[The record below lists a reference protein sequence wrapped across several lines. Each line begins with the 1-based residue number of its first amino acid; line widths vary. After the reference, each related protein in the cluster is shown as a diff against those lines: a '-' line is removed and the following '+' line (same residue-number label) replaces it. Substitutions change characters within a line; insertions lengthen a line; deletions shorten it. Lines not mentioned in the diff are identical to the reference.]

1 MSRLAERGAYRR
13 EGLIATVAVAEYED
27 PARPGG
33 RETLAHVE
41 GVRGRV
47 AELAGAQLGFGHR
60 MRLDDAGTTRA
71 GLWAGLDAFVAHRA
85 RRKILYWTGH
95 GIDRG
100 PAGYFLACRDTWAAG
115 GFDGGRA
122 LAVTDLVDRL
132 LDPADGADTLL
143 VIDAC
148 SAHGHLPEALDRALS
163 KEREAVGRAYR
174 ERAGGFVVVGT
185 SGVGRVIP
193 EGRWV
198 EWLEQVIA
206 SPDLE
211 MKDHARPLDPSA
223 LYLPV
228 EYLLEGID
236 GAAAASGLDE
246 PEERPGHVEV
256 RSLPNSFLHNPYY
269 ADEGEVR
276 GTALLGDD
284 DPYPWLGAEHFG
296 LEDGGELERTF
307 SGRHGPLSRLVRWL
321 ETYQQGLLVVTG
333 PAGCGKTALLGRLAL
348 MSVPR
353 KCDRLDPPPPPQ
365 VRPRPGSVHALVSC
379 RGQSL
384 TTLTRALWELL
395 TAFEGMAAPP
405 AGTVTV
411 QHTLAA
417 IGALVA
423 REGAVNL
430 VFDGLDEAMPEQGH
444 EIARHLLNPLSRSA
458 GVKVVVGTRPQPRQQ
473 IAYREPDESLLQTLD
488 RTAPSLVLDEDEE
501 TERDIADMVEA
512 VLAAEGS
519 PYAQPGAEAERT
531 AAATRIAEE
540 SGRLFLI
547 ARLIAAELVRRPRR
561 VPEDRLVEHIRAG
574 GAGLRDRLADEIGH
588 LSADGTLRTAE
599 LLRPLALVHGPGLS
613 HEAAE
618 DSRLWLGLANA
629 LRDDGTPE
637 LTARALRHVLTA
649 ATGSLVTGQP
659 EPEAGTAWCL
669 AHPSYGAYLLESAGL
684 EPADGHR
691 RLVDTL
697 RAQGAGA
704 WEQTH
709 PYVRRYLGAH
719 AAGAGSGLLELLFD
733 DPDFLVHTDPD
744 VMLPLTTAVLRDC
757 EGAALYARVAD
768 EFRFRTTAG
777 ERRALLLATAFVSH
791 RPGLY
796 ARLRAR
802 PGFASLPW
810 RELWTDAPPEPLEL
824 RWPAPLGGARAMS
837 WSAADRGRTLSVAGQ
852 GEIVVQDAL
861 TGKRLLT
868 RRTTEERGGRR
879 EALTEVRELGTGAH
893 RVTAA
898 RDSGAVHFW
907 VGTERLPS
915 QVYRWGGAPHSLT
928 AVRCE
933 DTALTVVADGRLTW
947 AWRWPYQGR
956 PGDGGLADVSDAAAG
971 RIALL
976 HLDGRSFLLLA
987 GTEVTVRELHP
998 KARGGSG
1005 LLGGSWVLR
1014 EGGRP
1019 VYAAGALP
1027 DATGGGAWLAA
1038 ADGQTVTVWRLTL
1051 TLGPDGTAPAGPRW
1065 GIPLTLVSKARGL
1078 ALGRLGALPAIALHE
1093 GGAVRIRVLDEAA
1106 LECSFPLRSQ
1116 REPEALAFDPG
1127 GSGLVAAGDGPDVRL
1142 LDAASAVRAGRRAR
1156 RRAHHERPVVA
1167 LAAGPGEAALLCRAW
1182 GGEVL
1187 VGLTAGPDAGADPV
1201 VLPHE
1206 HAVTAVRALWDA
1218 GQWVVAVAA
1227 GRRTHLWRLAAGL
1240 GTYEQGEPLELGGD
1254 PGAKVPGIGLTAAD
1268 GAVRLFVP
1276 VGGGVKC
1283 WTATG
1288 THGREAGSAHAGILV
1303 CGLAA
1308 RTMRDGSTWVVTD
1321 VGDRYRLWRATD
1333 DGLAAAGAA
1342 EVWQPTA
1349 PAVLGE
1355 YLVDGESIPLL
1366 AWAEGPLVQ
1375 LAECTGR
1382 RWKRTTVQAGAPG
1395 PTALAFSGGPE
1406 RPLLLTGGG
1415 ERSLTVWDVRHGAW
1429 LPELTVPYRGMDVAT
1444 LEAVFDEER
1453 GITLALQALQ
1463 RCDLIRLSA
1472 ALPARPTGRRRTAR
1486 L

>member
-13 EGLIATVAVAEYED
+13 EGLVATAAVADYD
-27 PARPGG
+27 NPARPGG

-41 GVRGRV
+41 AVRGRV
-47 AELAGAQLGFGHR
+47 AELAGTRLGFGHR
-60 MRLDDAGTTRA
+60 MRLDEEGATRA
-71 GLWAGLDAFVAHRA
+71 GLSAGLDAFVAHDA
-85 RRKILYWTGH
+85 RRKVLYWTGH

-100 PAGYFLACRDTWAAG
+100 AAGYFLACRDTWAAG
-115 GFDGGRA
+115 GFDPARA
-122 LAVTDLVDRL
+122 IAVADLVDRL
-132 LDPADGADTLL
+132 LDPSHTADTLL

-163 KEREAVGRAYR
+163 KERETVGRAYR

-198 EWLEQVIA
+198 EWLEQVLA
-206 SPDLE
+206 APDLE
-211 MKDHARPLDPSA
+211 MRDHARPLDPSA

-256 RSLPNSFLHNPYY
+256 RSLPNGFLHNPYY
-269 ADEGEVR
+269 ADEGVIW
-276 GTALLGDD
+276 GTAQLGEDG
-284 DPYPWLGAEHFG
+284 PGPWLGAEHFG

-321 ETYQQGLLVVTG
+321 ETYQQGLLAVTG

-365 VRPRPGSVHALVSC
+365 VRPRPGTVHALVSC
-379 RGQSL
+379 RGQSV

-395 TAFEGMAAPP
+395 TAFEGMAVPP

-411 QHTLAA
+411 EQTLAA

-430 VFDGLDEAMPEQGH
+430 VFDALDEAMPEQSH

-501 TERDIADMVEA
+501 TERDIADMVET
-512 VLAAEGS
+512 VLGAPGS
-519 PYAQPGAEAERT
+519 PYAEPGAEAERT

-547 ARLIAAELVRRPRR
+547 ARLIAAELVRRPQR
-561 VPEDRLVEHIRAG
+561 VPEDRLTQHIRAG

-588 LSADGTLRTAE
+588 IGATGTLRTAE

-613 HEAAE
+613 HGSAA
-618 DSRLWLGLANA
+618 DRRLWLDLADA
-629 LRDDGTPE
+629 LRDDGTPA
-637 LTARALRHVLTA
+637 LTAQALRRVLTA
-649 ATGSLVTGQP
+649 ATGSLVTAQA
-659 EPEAGTAWCL
+659 EPDGRTVWGL

-684 EPADGHR
+684 APADGHR
-691 RLVDTL
+691 RLVETL
-697 RAQGAGA
+697 RARGTGA
-704 WEQTH
+704 WEHAH
-709 PYVRRYLGAH
+709 PYVRRHLGAH

-744 VMLPLTTAVLRDC
+744 VLLPLSTPVLRTC

-768 EFRFRTTAG
+768 EFRFRTTAA

-796 ARLRAR
+796 RRLRDR
-802 PGFASLPW
+802 PDFAALPW
-810 RELWTDAPPEPLEL
+810 RELWTDAPPEALEL
-824 RWPAPLGGARAMS
+824 RWPAPLGGARAVN
-837 WSAADRGRTLSVAGQ
+837 WSTADHGRTLSVAGQ
-852 GEIVVQDAL
+852 GEIVVQDAF

-868 RRTTEERGGRR
+868 RRTAAERGGRR

-907 VGTERLPS
+907 IGTERLPS

-928 AVRCE
+928 ALRHQ
-933 DTALTVVADGRLTW
+933 DTALTVVADGHRTW
-947 AWRWPYQGR
+947 AWRWPYRGR
-956 PGDGGLADVSDAAAG
+956 PADGGLADVSGAAAG

-976 HLDGRSFLLLA
+976 HLDRRSFLLLA
-987 GTEVTVRELHP
+987 DAEVTLRELRP
-998 KARGGSG
+998 KARSGSG

-1027 DATGGGAWLAA
+1027 DPTGGGAWLAT
-1038 ADGQTVTVWRLTL
+1038 ADGQAVTVWRLA
-1051 TLGPDGTAPAGPRW
+1051 LGSDATAQPDPSWHTHLA
-1065 GIPLTLVSKARGL
+1065 LHSKARGL
-1078 ALGRLGALPAIALHE
+1078 ALGRLGDRPVIALHE
-1093 GGAVRIRVLDEAA
+1093 GGAVRIRVLDETAA
-1106 LECSFPLRSQ
+1106 ECSFPLRSQ

-1142 LDAASAVRAGRRAR
+1142 LDVGSAVRTGSRAR
-1156 RRAHHERPVVA
+1156 RRAHHERPVLA
-1167 LAAGPGEAALLCRAW
+1167 LAAGPGEAALLCRVW

-1187 VGLTAGPDAGADPV
+1187 AGLTAGPGADAEPV

-1206 HAVTAVRALWDA
+1206 DPVTAVRALWHED
-1218 GQWVVAVAA
+1218 GWTVAVAA
-1227 GRRTHLWRLAAGL
+1227 GRRTRLWRLSPGL
-1240 GTYEQGEPLELGGD
+1240 DTCDQGEPLELGGD
-1254 PGAKVPGIGLTAAD
+1254 PGLKVPGIGLTAAD
-1268 GAVRLFVP
+1268 GSVRLFVP
-1276 VGGGVKC
+1276 AGGRVRC
-1283 WTATG
+1283 WTVTG
-1288 THGREAGSAHAGILV
+1288 THARDAGTAHAGILV

-1308 RTMRDGSTWVVTD
+1308 RTTADGSTWVVTD
-1321 VGDRYRLWRATD
+1321 VGNRHRLWRSTPE
-1333 DGLAAAGAA
+1333 GLAEAGAT
-1342 EVWQPTA
+1342 EVWEPTA
-1349 PAVLGE
+1349 PAALGE
-1355 YLVDGESIPLL
+1355 YRVDGESIPLL

-1375 LAECTGR
+1375 LAECVGR
-1382 RWKRTTVQAGAPG
+1382 RWKRTTVRAGEPG
-1395 PTALAFSGGPE
+1395 VTALAFSGGPE
-1406 RPLLLTGGG
+1406 RPLLLVGGG
-1415 ERSLTVWDVRHGAW
+1415 ERPLTVWDVRYGAW
-1429 LPELTVPYRGMDVAT
+1429 VPGLTVPYRGTDVAA
-1444 LEAVFDEER
+1444 LEAVFDAER
-1453 GITLALQALQ
+1453 GITVALQALQ
-1463 RCDLIRLSA
+1463 RCDLIRLRA
-1472 ALPARPTGRRRTAR
+1472 ALPARPAGRRGTAR